1 MRSPY
6 QPEVWVH
13 LNHEIPSPFWA
24 PSTSMTAP
32 MWLQRRNLHPAKND
46 GNATACGATA
56 ASARRLSHQ
65 IEVQFVVFIAILE
78 ASKSE
83 TAIGKI

>member
-1 MRSPY
+1 
-6 QPEVWVH
+6 
-13 LNHEIPSPFWA
+13 
-24 PSTSMTAP
+24 